1 MTRRENTNN
10 LDQYF
15 VLDIRHTI
23 YGSIIGMSLCGFS
36 HNKLK
41 NYACFFSV
49 VCVSKRLYLLSHS
62 LFSHMTGSDVT
73 GSDVIFPALFS
84 YYSSSTI
91 FIWEIWMKSKLNG
104 ENIWKIWK

>member
-10 LDQYF
+10 LGQCF

-41 NYACFFSV
+41 KKEMKKYRNVIENKFVNRKLEKVPRAPVYKTSKKTDKVIPTCLFFN
-49 VCVSKRLYLLSHS
+49 
-62 LFSHMTGSDVT
+62 F
-73 GSDVIFPALFS
+73 
-84 YYSSSTI
+84 TI
-91 FIWEIWMKSKLNG
+91 N
-104 ENIWKIWK
+104 